1 MKKYSKLV
9 PEEYPE
15 NYNGYRF
22 ISLIKYMDKPQIAIV
37 DNIVNDIIHAY
48 VLDECQP
55 ANLDETEI
63 VSYGKKW
70 YEDFSHLIPFS
81 VYLSRNNIM
90 QYSAIIK
97 CFPVDYVSRILGPL
111 FVFNMGNP
119 IKIKRKRKKDIPD
132 TIEIVY
138 TGRVREN
145 ADDIL

>member
-37 DNIVNDIIHAY
+37 DNIINDIIHAY

-63 VSYGKKW
+63 VSYGKVW
-70 YEDFSHLIPFS
+70 FEEYSHLIPFS
-81 VYLSRNNIM
+81 VYLSRNNVT
-90 QYSAIIK
+90 QYSSIIK
-97 CFPVDYVSRILGPL
+97 CFPVDFVSRVLGPL

-132 TIEIVY
+132 YIEVVY
-138 TGRVREN
+138 TGRSREGSQE
-145 ADDIL
+145 IL